1 MPNATETNSPDQ
13 YQGHEVL
20 KLTPHDDSLDLGRIY
35 DMPVYVT
42 APVMRTL
49 DAHAVNVAEK
59 DRLMWEITYM
69 SAMNRSPLEQDL
81 CVFRCEVGGEWRS
94 YYAETVEGN
103 IIISRAN

>member
-1 MPNATETNSPDQ
+1 MPNPNTASFTEK

-20 KLTPHDDSLDLGRIY
+20 KLTPHNDSIDLGRIY

-42 APVMRTL
+42 VPVMRTL
-49 DAHAVNVAEK
+49 DAHAVNIAEK

-69 SAMNRSPLEQDL
+69 SAMTRGDLEVNL
-81 CVFRCEVGGEWRS
+81 AVFRCEIGGEWRS